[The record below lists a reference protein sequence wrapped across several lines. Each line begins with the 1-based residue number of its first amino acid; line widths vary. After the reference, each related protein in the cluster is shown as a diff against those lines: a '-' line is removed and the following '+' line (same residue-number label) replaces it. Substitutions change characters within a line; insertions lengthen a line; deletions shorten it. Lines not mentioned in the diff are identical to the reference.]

1 MALDRAL
8 DRIFAEGLEARYE
21 RHRRAAALLREG
33 LERCGFTIF
42 ADRRWASPT
51 VTVAYPPQGV
61 QAGAL
66 IEALRVRHRIAVA
79 GGLEHL
85 TGRVIRIGHL
95 GNQAT
100 PETMRRVLGAVEA
113 SLKATVS
120 SPP

>member
-1 MALDRAL
+1 
-8 DRIFAEGLEARYE
+8 
-21 RHRRAAALLREG
+21 

-51 VTVAYPPQGV
+51 VTVAYPPEGV